1 MRLDRNPVL
10 LSIYHIVIP
19 KDVRVTLQAL
29 VELICSRII
38 GVRIIILI
46 GTTIILVI
54 DVDIIYITIDKFVP
68 RCEAMFCIVRDDL
81 AVFRF
86 KASTSNGKRC
96 FLNIDFT
103 NGMASFIFSE
113 YDCVILCRIWEIS
126 ACRDGVGANITRIM
140 LASSRIH
147 HYVALFIQLE
157 CRLIILNGNM
167 CSQFSKNLAWIFF
180 VTIRQAFEMEKV
192 IIELCQDLIAITIG
206 GSDIIRNELN
216 LFSRDACRVFEVFGC
231 LAVIE
236 LVVLGQR
243 ISELY
248 RRVVVASDVVGDFA
262 TFVAGQCIG
271 AGDFE
276 LIATVAVGVMES
288 CRAEGISRAINRRV
302 ERAACEAEFITRN
315 RVPVDGDIT
324 ITSDCVVRIGVVGEV
339 NVAEQELI
347 VVGIGISGNTICM
360 SILAGSICPTVADGI
375 LDTRRIKLI
384 FEYEALTFCTRFS
397 IDVLIFERSIAIG
410 LRCTAVQ
417 DNGTAID
424 CQLAFLRCA
433 NSIAFQALK

>member
-1 MRLDRNPVL
+1 MKQIVL
-10 LSIYHIVIP
+10 CKLVIDGVAITVYGVNIICTEICCSLLQNNLS
-19 KDVRVTLQAL
+19 K
-29 VELICSRII
+29 II
-38 GVRIIILI
+38 RDF
-46 GTTIILVI
+46 IILVDGI
-54 DVDIIYITIDKFVP
+54 CQVIRNRCVNIISIITI
-68 RCEAMFCIVRDDL
+68 L
-81 AVFRF
+81 
-86 KASTSNGKRC
+86 
-96 FLNIDFT
+96 LNVVCT
-103 NGMASFIFSE
+103 RLTIFSNQ
-113 YDCVILCRIWEIS
+113 CVRRTINNHRSGTVAISQASNRRGILES
-126 ACRDGVGANITRIM
+126 
-140 LASSRIH
+140 L
-147 HYVALFIQLE
+147 
-157 CRLIILNGNM
+157 LNG
-167 CSQFSKNLAWIFF
+167 LH
-180 VTIRQAFEMEKV
+180 VTIGCIKTFTFNREFC
-192 IIELCQDLIAITIG
+192 L
-206 GSDIIRNELN
+206 
-216 LFSRDACRVFEVFGC
+216 RDACRVFEVFGC

-236 LVVLGQR
+236 LVVLGQS
-243 ISELY
+243 IAELY

-276 LIATVAVGVMES
+276 LIATVAVDVMES

-302 ERAACEAEFITRN
+302 ERAACEAEFITRDG
-315 RVPVDGDIT
+315 VPVDGDIT

-424 CQLAFLRCA
+424 CQLAFLRCG